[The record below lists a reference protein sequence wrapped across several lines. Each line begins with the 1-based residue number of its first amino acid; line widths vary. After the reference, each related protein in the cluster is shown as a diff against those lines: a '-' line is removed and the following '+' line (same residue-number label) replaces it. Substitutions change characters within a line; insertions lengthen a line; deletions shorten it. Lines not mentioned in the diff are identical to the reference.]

1 MPSEDHLNA
10 MLDRASGEQNE
21 QPEGVTLVGMEML
34 IQGVVEKQRE
44 FDAAS
49 AALKKI
55 RIELEDLERRAA
67 TILASTGMERIRCGG
82 RTWWTAQELHVSV
95 TAENRDKVLAA
106 AKQVDLD
113 AVSVNTSRIKG
124 WLNDE
129 MERRRDAGDTL
140 PEKAQHG
147 TPFDGLVSEYSE
159 VKLRSRKV

>member
-1 MPSEDHLNA
+1 MQIEDNLNA
-10 MLDRASGEQNE
+10 MLDRAAGEQNE
-21 QPEGVTLVGMEML
+21 QTDGVTLVGMEAL
-34 IQGVVEKQRE
+34 IQNVVEKQRE
-44 FDAAS
+44 FDAAN

-67 TILASTGMERIRCGG
+67 TLLATTGFERVRCGG

-95 TAENRDKVLAA
+95 TSENRDKVLAA

-129 MERRRDAGDTL
+129 MEKRRDAGDPL